1 MDFTMEI
8 TAESIQDQI
17 PYYLSQGAKDNL
29 VKALKKFPENINY
42 YINLYQS
49 DMLQGDGW
57 TSLELI
63 RFEDGERKKAK
74 GIILSNSCDIDPTNR
89 RETPPRITFAP
100 IIKIVRYVSTLKD
113 AGFDDNRIAGKIK
126 AIKEQNVTTL
136 FFLPKGNGLDDDYI
150 ALLNDLHTIPLEAI
164 QASTERKKL
173 FTLSQIGFYL
183 FILKLSV
190 HFCRFHENI
199 DRN

>member
-1 MDFTMEI
+1 MGLKMEI

-17 PYYLSQGAKDNL
+17 PYYLSQEAKDNL
-29 VKALKKFPENINY
+29 VKALKSFPDNINY
-42 YINLYQS
+42 YINLYKS
-49 DMLQGDGW
+49 NMLQGDGW
-57 TSLELI
+57 THFELI
-63 RFEDGERKKAK
+63 RFEDGDRKKVK

-89 RETPPRITFAP
+89 RDISPIITFAP
-100 IIKIVRYVSTLKD
+100 IIKVSRYASTLKE
-113 AGFDDNRIAGKIK
+113 AGLDDKKIEGKIK
-126 AIKEQNVTTL
+126 AIKEQSVTTL
-136 FFLPKGNGLDDDYI
+136 FYLPKEGTLDEDYI
-150 ALLNDLHTIPLEAI
+150 ALFNDLHTIPLGAF
-164 QASTERKKL
+164 QSSTNREKL